1 MLAWLESCEDWLVR
15 MYKEV
20 LDVDIS
26 DDPVRIRWLS
36 ADSLATEV
44 PRDKARNLVVEDS
57 EIGWLLF
64 LLPYDSSRTER
75 QVNEALGLR
84 SKLLRESNYTG
95 VASASEKDDQF
106 SSWRVGLVW
115 LVGASS
121 WDDWQQQIT
130 EFRRE
135 SGAAE
140 EISFDAVRV
149 RDNEVQKALDLNG
162 LPRLLL
168 HTRAILRQ
176 TPEAA
181 EKWISADSQ
190 VEVEMR
196 DFSSQFKSS
205 RSRTISREMEERV
218 KTRKPMGTPQTN
230 ADPRQ
235 FESFRVQNFRN
246 IKSLEIAVQSEDQAK
261 SEAIILFGPNGTGKS
276 SLAEAISLAAFGTSP
291 RLEEYMADKDVNRA
305 STESYIADYLT
316 PLSSPG
322 VEPTYQWGGSTE
334 SKFVLC
340 PDEESRQRYEGIVLN
355 QEDSIEFTKISRQE
369 LAALVLQGYSRLA
382 DDLSAWLSSG
392 EKRANEKKLEFTR
405 SHGLSGAI
413 KRSSTAY
420 RRLAD
425 SLLTAQLSRPSP
437 EFVEWLRFLEKM
449 PDEDGEFAAVL
460 NSEWRAQQETAAKR
474 LAETMAKLQ
483 EQGATRS
490 HIIGALQETLTEY
503 DSIALR
509 SVDFRG
515 RMESRIKLFRE
526 QLDESLAQIESWGAW
541 LDSRSNI
548 EAKPDE
554 SYTDAHTEI
563 EKLARERN
571 DVEVAGKELRSRLD
585 LLDRA
590 KDYINAQWSKQNPDI
605 CPVCESNVADRQGI
619 SAVVATIEKQTSTTI
634 QELRT
639 QHIQI
644 QERQKLLDQQI
655 KAAGAMTC
663 PIAIDDQNRLRIWAK
678 PFIPDSATL
687 EDWIANPQ
695 SRRQLQ
701 TDLTRMR
708 ALPDAPKPYADVTQE
723 SERLAED
730 YIALTEEADR
740 ALEDPQSFGEVKKAY
755 EESLERV
762 LLKHLPTT
770 LGKVWQELAL
780 ALTTAPWLLPEKPTL
795 ELAQRGKSLS
805 VKVGKS
811 GRHIRYVYNSAERH
825 LLGLAWFFT
834 FYLAKRRFDESWI
847 LLDDPA
853 QEMDQPSF
861 RELVRLWETLL
872 RLHQKMER
880 PFTLITA
887 LHQEDRALDAAR
899 ATDGKMYILG
909 WQGKQEDTSSQPS
922 VKKVVLLAP
931 GYHPLKSESVF
942 DEVAHS

>member
-1 MLAWLESCEDWLVR
+1 MLAWLENCEDWLVR
-15 MYKEV
+15 EYKNV
-20 LDVDIS
+20 LDVGIS
-26 DDPVRIRWLS
+26 DDLVRIRWLS
-36 ADSLATEV
+36 ADSLAKEA
-44 PRDKARNLVVEDS
+44 PRDEAQNLVVEDS

-64 LLPYDSSRTER
+64 LLPYESSRIER

-95 VASASEKDDQF
+95 VAKASEKDDQF

-115 LVGASS
+115 LVGADS
-121 WDDWQQQIT
+121 WDDWQRKIIGL
-130 EFRRE
+130 RRE

-149 RDNEVQKALDLNG
+149 DDNEVRKALDLNG

-181 EKWISADSQ
+181 ETWISADNQ
-190 VEVEMR
+190 VEAEMR
-196 DFSSQFKSS
+196 DFSGQFMSS
-205 RSRTISREMEERV
+205 RARTIAREMEERV
-218 KTRKPMGTPQTN
+218 KARKPTEARRSDDG
-230 ADPRQ
+230 PRQ

-246 IKSLEIAVQSEDQAK
+246 IKSLEIAVQREEESR

-276 SLAEAISLAAFGTSP
+276 SLAEALSLAAFGTSP
-291 RLEEYMADKDVNRA
+291 RLEEYMADRDVGRA
-305 STESYIADYLT
+305 STELYISDYLT
-316 PLSSPG
+316 PLSTPTAQ
-322 VEPTYQWGGSTE
+322 PTYQWGDSTE
-334 SKFVLC
+334 SNFALY

-355 QEDSIEFTKISRQE
+355 QEDSIEFTKVSRQE
-369 LAALVLQGYSRLA
+369 LAAQVLQGYSNLA

-392 EKRANEKKLEFTR
+392 EKRANEEKMAFTR

-420 RRLAD
+420 RRLA
-425 SLLTAQLSRPSP
+425 SLLLTDQLGRPSP

-449 PDEDGEFAAVL
+449 NDEDGEYAAVL
-460 NSEWRAQQETAAKR
+460 NSEWRTQQETAVDR

-490 HIIGALQETLTEY
+490 HLTEALHETLAEY
-503 DSIALR
+503 DSIARR

-515 RMESRIKLFRE
+515 RMEGRIKLLRE
-526 QLDESLAQIESWGAW
+526 QLDDSLAQIESWGAW
-541 LDSRSNI
+541 LASQSNI
-548 EAKPDE
+548 EAKPDDR
-554 SYTDAHTEI
+554 SKDAHAEI

-571 DVEVAGKELRSRLD
+571 DVEVAGKALRSRMD

-590 KDYINAQWSKQNPDI
+590 RDYINAQWSEQHPDI
-605 CPVCESNVADRQGI
+605 CPVCESDVADRQGI
-619 SAVVATIEKQTSTTI
+619 SAVVTTIEKETNTRI
-634 QELRT
+634 QELRV

-644 QERQKLLDQQI
+644 QERQKLLEQQI
-655 KAAGAMTC
+655 KTEGAMTC
-663 PIAIDDQNRLRIWAK
+663 PIAIDDQNRLRIWTK
-678 PFIPDSATL
+678 PFMPDSVTL
-687 EDWIANPQ
+687 EDLIANPK
-695 SRRQLQ
+695 SRQQLQ

-708 ALPDAPKPYADVTQE
+708 NLPDAPRPYADVMQE
-723 SERLAED
+723 SERLAEN

-740 ALEDPQSFGEVKKAY
+740 VLEDPQSFGEVKKAY
-755 EESLERV
+755 EERLERV
-762 LLKHLPTT
+762 LLEHLPTT

-780 ALTTAPWLLPEKPTL
+780 ALTTAPWLLPERPTL

-805 VKVGKS
+805 VKAGKS
-811 GRHIRYVYNSAERH
+811 GRLIRYVYNSAERH

-834 FYLAKRRFDESWI
+834 FYLAKRRFDESWV

-872 RLHQKMER
+872 RLHQKMGR

-942 DEVAHS
+942 DEAAHS